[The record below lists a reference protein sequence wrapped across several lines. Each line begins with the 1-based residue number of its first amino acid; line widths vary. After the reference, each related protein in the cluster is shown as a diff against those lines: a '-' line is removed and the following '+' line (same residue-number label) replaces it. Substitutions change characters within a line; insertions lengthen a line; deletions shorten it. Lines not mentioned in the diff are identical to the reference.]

1 MTTPLV
7 RSTMKW
13 MVDGVDIA
21 DYHWFDITGLPDQ
34 TTHNIVEQNWLYE
47 YRPPFEM
54 CMVCWQAYSKRDNQ
68 NYNLIVMIEGDDP
81 NEGVMVTVFRG
92 ELGTDPIVLTPLV
105 YIIEDGLLRYGAVD
119 ENVVIEKHDGEMIL
133 GFIAGWY
140 RSLAQGCNAYV
151 PSVSQTFTNKRKI
164 AQGKLPTYE
173 WRTVVIEPTKPKS
186 ESKGGTHASPRLHD
200 RRGHLRRLQN
210 GKNVWVRSCK
220 VGDASKGVIFH
231 DYKIGAVA

>member
-13 MVDGVDIA
+13 MVDGGVDIA
-21 DYHWFDITGLPDQ
+21 SYHWFDITGIQDQ
-34 TTHNIVEQNWLYE
+34 NKVEQDWLYE
-47 YRPPFEM
+47 YRPPFKK
-54 CMVCWQAYSKRDNQ
+54 CMVCWQGFSTKNNQ
-68 NYNLIVMIEGDDP
+68 NYDALMMIEGDQP
-81 NEGVMVTVFRG
+81 SEGIMVSVFRG
-92 ELGTDPIVLTPLV
+92 QLGNMPNVLTPLI
-105 YIIEDGLLRYGAVD
+105 YIVGNDFVRYGAVD
-119 ENVVIEKHDGEMIL
+119 ENQIVEKYDAQMTL
-133 GFIAGWY
+133 GLVAAWY

-151 PSVSQTFTNKRKI
+151 PSIPQTFTNKRKI
-164 AQGKLPTYE
+164 AQGKLPSYE

>member
-13 MVDGVDIA
+13 MAEGDIDIA
-21 DYHWFDITGLPDQ
+21 SYHWFDITGLPDKTMVQ
-34 TTHNIVEQNWLYE
+34 QNWLLE
-47 YRPPFEM
+47 YRPPFEK
-54 CMVCWQAYSKRDNQ
+54 CMVCWQSFSQKDLK
-68 NYNLIVMIEGDDP
+68 NYNLITMIEGSDP
-81 NEGVMVTVFRG
+81 NEGIMVTVFRG
-92 ELGTDPIVLTPLV
+92 ELGAEPVVSMPLV
-105 YIIEDGLLRYGAVD
+105 YFIEDGFVRYGAVD
-119 ENVVIEKHDGEMIL
+119 ENVVMKEIDGEMTL

-140 RSLAQGCNAYV
+140 RSLSMGCNTYV
-151 PSVSQTFTNKRKI
+151 ASIPQTFTNKRKI

-186 ESKGGTHASPRLHD
+186 ESKGGTHASPKLHD
-200 RRGHLRRLQN
+200 RRGHLRRLQS

-231 DYKIGAVA
+231 DYKIGEVA